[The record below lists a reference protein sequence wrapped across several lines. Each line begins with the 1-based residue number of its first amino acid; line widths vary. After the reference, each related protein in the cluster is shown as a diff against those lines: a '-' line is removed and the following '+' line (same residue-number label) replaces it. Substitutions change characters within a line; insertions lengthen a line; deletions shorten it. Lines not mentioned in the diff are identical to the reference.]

1 MNRQRST
8 KAEDGVIEGRAERL
22 RITVGQSDQHRHRP
36 LYVEI
41 IQRARSS
48 GMAGATALHGV
59 AGFGASS
66 RVHHEHTLRLSAD
79 TPVVV
84 VIVDRPE
91 RIGQFASRLDEL
103 VVGGLVVR
111 QPVEV
116 VRGQSSNDNV
126 GASAAIGW
134 RAEQEGIG
142 THMRLQG
149 TGKRLTIYCGEA
161 DRHHH
166 RSLAEAVVELARE
179 EGVAGATVVRGIEG
193 FGASSHLHTT
203 RILSMSD
210 DLPLVIEIVDR
221 KDRILPILPRIDEMM
236 GDGLVTLEDV
246 EVSLYR
252 ARPHPALDDEEA
264 GP

>member
-1 MNRQRST
+1 
-8 KAEDGVIEGRAERL
+8 VIEGRAERL
-22 RITVGQSDQHRHRP
+22 RITVGQSDQHRHGP
-36 LYVEI
+36 VYVEI

-66 RVHHEHTLRLSAD
+66 RVHHEHTLRLSVD

-91 RIGQFASRLDEL
+91 RIGQFASGLDEL

-111 QPVEV
+111 QPVEA
-116 VRGQSSNDNV
+116 VRGQGGNPNAETSP
-126 GASAAIGW
+126 ALTR
-134 RAEQEGIG
+134 RAEQEGQG
-142 THMRLQG
+142 THMRLLG

-166 RSLAEAVVELARE
+166 RSLADAVVELARE

-210 DLPLVIEIVDR
+210 DLPLVIEMVDR
-221 KDRILPILPRIDEMM
+221 EERILGILPRIEEMM
-236 GDGLVTLEDV
+236 VDGLVTLEDV

-252 ARPHPALDDEEA
+252 ARPHPALDDEE
-264 GP
+264 GRP